1 MFRQRTVIRV
11 SLPTSWR
18 EEAGC
23 GDVLEASSK
32 ESSKD
37 SSKDSLKDSSKD
49 SLLKASLLPE
59 SRLLLSS
66 SPKVSTLQHLGC
78 GLPGLE
84 VTLPV
89 NLFTPSQDI
98 MDHHRRGACCSAFN
112 RAVIKGASRNFHDIQ
127 RLFPW
132 L

>member
-23 GDVLEASSK
+23 GDGLEDSL
-32 ESSKD
+32 ED
-37 SSKDSLKDSSKD
+37 SSKDSLKA

-66 SPKVSTLQHLGC
+66 SSKVSTLQHLGC

-98 MDHHRRGACCSAFN
+98 MDHHRRGASYQ
-112 RAVIKGASRNFHDIQ
+112 SLH
-127 RLFPW
+127 
-132 L
+132 

>member
-11 SLPTSWR
+11 SLPSSWR
-18 EEAGC
+18 QETGC
-23 GDVLEASSK
+23 GVGLED
-32 ESSKD
+32 SSKD
-37 SSKDSLKDSSKD
+37 SSKDRSKASSKT

-59 SRLLLSS
+59 FRLLLSS

-112 RAVIKGASRNFHDIQ
+112 RVVKGTSQ
-127 RLFPW
+127 M
-132 L
+132 

>member
-11 SLPTSWR
+11 SLPSSWR
-18 EEAGC
+18 GEAGC
-23 GDVLEASSK
+23 GDGLE
-32 ESSKD
+32 
-37 SSKDSLKDSSKD
+37 DSSKD

-59 SRLLLSS
+59 SRLLLSSS

-112 RAVIKGASRNFHDIQ
+112 RAVKDTSQ
-127 RLFPW
+127 MC
-132 L
+132 